1 MQPQNQRYWQV
12 PNPINLD
19 LLIMA
24 TSQAF
29 LKGELKR
36 SPIRK
41 KKKKQNQQKLLS

>member
-1 MQPQNQRYWQV
+1 
-12 PNPINLD
+12 
-19 LLIMA
+19 MA

-41 KKKKQNQQKLLS
+41 KKKKTEPTEIAELNNIKKNLYLVLKLVSS